1 MKSNVFDEACGAL
14 RTRPAHGG
22 EYPGAD
28 GPVFTIDLGIIRE
41 RWLLIEIKVG
51 KALLHAIDLRK
62 QFFVGHGLGLCQ
74 NGRQVVIVARL
85 DSRNET
91 CVDIL
96 LVLEKDGIIHG
107 AKR

>member
-1 MKSNVFDEACGAL
+1 MKSNVFDEACGAFG
-14 RTRPAHGG
+14 TRPAHGG

-62 QFFVGHGLGLCQ
+62 QFFVGDSLGLCQ
-74 NGRQVVIVARL
+74 NGCQVVIVARL

-91 CVDIL
+91 GVDIL
-96 LVLEKDGIIHG
+96 LILEKDGIIHG